1 MGNNIDNVSEKSEE
15 GIIKALRGEDPEE
28 IDLAMRTLESEY
40 GSQIKNYALKMVR
53 WHRWVKPDDIVQE
66 AFVGFY
72 KYVRGKEVKK
82 GVRPLLMSIAHN
94 KCVDALKRQER
105 ERKFENNISL
115 PEQMGTEEYIE
126 RMELNQFVGQLPF
139 TSPLSDCQRVILVMR
154 GLFLYSPLVV
164 ARLMGKSRGTI
175 DTHLSDAN
183 KRVKEYLNSEDYKLD
198 LASQKWPSAASY
210 AVTQKPKLIVERFAN
225 LITPQFTPE
234 ELKPLGLTVEEFQA
248 NYVASILLPW
258 EPQEKGKPG
267 YLSMVL
273 TRRQDLES
281 MQAMLKQ
288 LSRARTEPDLLSP
301 EECLLKVDIDNDN
314 IVLTV
319 EQMLEFLPEPKEWI
333 GSGLSDNTY
342 MLVHS
347 PRRAIPVTLGFFD
360 RSLITPELYERWPFL
375 PDDIG
380 L

>member
-183 KRVKEYLNSEDYKLD
+183 KRVKEYLNSEDYK
-198 LASQKWPSAASY
+198 
-210 AVTQKPKLIVERFAN
+210 
-225 LITPQFTPE
+225 
-234 ELKPLGLTVEEFQA
+234 
-248 NYVASILLPW
+248 
-258 EPQEKGKPG
+258 
-267 YLSMVL
+267 
-273 TRRQDLES
+273 
-281 MQAMLKQ
+281 
-288 LSRARTEPDLLSP
+288 
-301 EECLLKVDIDNDN
+301 
-314 IVLTV
+314 
-319 EQMLEFLPEPKEWI
+319 
-333 GSGLSDNTY
+333 
-342 MLVHS
+342 
-347 PRRAIPVTLGFFD
+347 
-360 RSLITPELYERWPFL
+360 
-375 PDDIG
+375 
-380 L
+380 